1 MKNANKWSRGL
12 FILGILTLLL
22 AAWIPMDW
30 LTISS
35 GLRPM
40 GLALIFICPLIGSVG
55 MICAIIARKKWLI
68 LGHGLLIL
76 AFPIGMGL
84 ASWLNAK

>member
-1 MKNANKWSRGL
+1 MKSANKWSRGL
-12 FILGILTLLL
+12 FILGILSLLL
-22 AAWIPMDW
+22 AALIPMDW
-30 LTISS
+30 LTMSS